1 MADHACLFH
10 TKVIMPNFT
19 EFENKCMT
27 VYLAKGVRHR
37 HILPYIYTFRFCVY
51 ACIFIIGSRETIC
64 HIERAGV
71 SWADLCLSTD
81 VDSWH
86 RLTITSIPLSD
97 SDWNHVTGA
106 PSFKPIAQHDDAS
119 QRCLQC
125 SKILP
130 CFSSWIP
137 QRFFQEPRP
146 LRSEIVVLSRLVFK
160 TLQPLLRFAFSLPF
174 RSGAKANVINN
185 NSNQMIV

>member
-1 MADHACLFH
+1 MADHACLSH

-19 EFENKCMT
+19 EFENKRIS
-27 VYLAKGVRHR
+27 VYLAKEVRQH

-51 ACIFIIGSRETIC
+51 ACIFIIRSRETIC
-64 HIERAGV
+64 QTEMAGV
-71 SWADLCLSTD
+71 SCTDPCLSTD

-97 SDWNHVTGA
+97 SYWNHIMGA
-106 PSFKPIAQHDDAS
+106 PSSKPIAQHSDAS

-130 CFSSWIP
+130 CFSRWIS
-137 QRFFQEPRP
+137 QRFF
-146 LRSEIVVLSRLVFK
+146 
-160 TLQPLLRFAFSLPF
+160 
-174 RSGAKANVINN
+174 
-185 NSNQMIV
+185 